1 MFDWLKFLDTYR
13 IEYVMA
19 GPNIGRNNAGIKC
32 PFCGDDPSFH
42 LGISLDGKGF
52 HCWREPS
59 RGAHSG
65 RSPHKLVMRLL
76 GCSFTQAQAIVGD
89 QDRKVVANDSTFDTD
104 IKRRMSMA
112 HSTTGHSSVGRL
124 ELLPEFKKIPTFT
137 EKPFQ
142 GRGPLV
148 NSLFIPYLRRRGY
161 SIKEI
166 DKLVER
172 FDLHYAL
179 TGKFAYRL
187 IIPVFMDGKLVNWT
201 GRAVTTDTLRYK
213 TLSHDMEVSR
223 KADLPPAPMNVK
235 DCLFDYDDLKN
246 GGDIL
251 VLTEGPFDAMRITFF
266 GEKYGIMGTCL
277 FGKGVSKQQKDL
289 LYRLLPLYDHV
300 HTFFDTDV
308 GLASTFS
315 WFPDDMGIVRRDLPK
330 NVKDPAELQRKQF
343 TRLFDHVEQRNS
355 VQLVW

>member
-1 MFDWLKFLDTYR
+1 MAFDWQKFLDTYR
-13 IEYVMA
+13 IEYVSS
-19 GPNIGRNNAGIKC
+19 GPNIGRNNAGVKC

-89 QDRKVVANDSTFDTD
+89 QDRKVVANDTTFDTD
-104 IKRRMSMA
+104 IKRRMALA
-112 HSTTGHSSVGRL
+112 HNQTSHRSVGRL
-124 ELLPEFKKIPTFT
+124 EFLPEFKKIRD
-137 EKPFQ
+137 E
-142 GRGPLV
+142 GLRGD
-148 NSLFIPYLRRRGY
+148 LFYSYLIERGY
-161 SIKEI
+161 NEKQTAWLI
-166 DKLVER
+166 ER
-172 FDLHYAL
+172 FDLRCAL
-179 TGKFAYRL
+179 IGKFAYRV

-235 DCLFDYDDLKN
+235 DCLFDYDNLKN

-355 VQLVW
+355 VQFVW

>member
-1 MFDWLKFLDTYR
+1 MAFDWQKFLDTYR
-13 IEYVMA
+13 IEYVSS
-19 GPNIGRNNAGIKC
+19 GPNIGRNNIGIIC

-89 QDRKVVANDSTFDTD
+89 QDRKVVANDTTFDND
-104 IKRRMSMA
+104 IKRRMALA
-112 HSTTGHSSVGRL
+112 HNPTSHRSVGRL
-124 ELLPEFKKIPTFT
+124 EFLSEFKKIRD
-137 EKPFQ
+137 K
-142 GRGPLV
+142 GLRGE
-148 NSLFIPYLRRRGY
+148 LFYSYLIERGY
-161 SIKEI
+161 NEKQAAQLI
-166 DKLVER
+166 ER
-172 FDLHYAL
+172 FDLRCAL
-179 TGKFAYRL
+179 IGKFAYRV

-223 KADLPPAPMNVK
+223 KAGLPQAPMNVK
-235 DCLFDYDDLKN
+235 DCLFDYDNLKN